1 MGVIA
6 IGLFSTCSRTIQEF
20 KSFRSIIQCHGNFIF
35 IFIFFVFQRKLDLLD
50 CAAYVSVFSLSYEY

>member
-20 KSFRSIIQCHGNFIF
+20 KSFRSIIQCHGNFF
-35 IFIFFVFQRKLDLLD
+35 FFFFVFQRKLDLLD